1 MKLKEKIN
9 DKPRSSCNCSAFA
22 DDPFDLTGDQ
32 AYDRIG
38 SGDRIAKIGSDSRKG
53 ARTKKK
59 KRSVTITKA
68 CAKIFITH

>member
-9 DKPRSSCNCSAFA
+9 DKSRSSRNCSAFA
-22 DDPFDLTGDQ
+22 NDPFDLTGDQ

-53 ARTKKK
+53 ARTQEK
-59 KRSVTITKA
+59 KRSVTITKR
-68 CAKIFITH
+68 CARFFITH